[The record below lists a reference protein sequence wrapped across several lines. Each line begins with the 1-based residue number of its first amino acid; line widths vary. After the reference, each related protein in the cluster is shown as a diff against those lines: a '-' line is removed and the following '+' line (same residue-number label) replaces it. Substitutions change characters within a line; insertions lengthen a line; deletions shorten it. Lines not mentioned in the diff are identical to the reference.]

1 MIDQKVSEK
10 LDSSRFENAADVLP
24 PRSAGTALLALL
36 SPPQRP
42 TPADGLR
49 YLVPDA
55 IERRTVSQHTVA
67 CPVTPAA
74 PTQNHSIQ
82 IELECF
88 TSYQGH
94 FPPMSRDQIL
104 PPNSP
109 ELRLTRFR
117 KRWRIVNGQY
127 PALWFFWW
135 GRDETG
141 GAGTGTAPMAPQGWD
156 RTPTRAYPLVKDPG
170 IPTNALYPFPG
181 PSRTV
186 PSAPSGGGGGGAG
199 NGSPMPPSGTPRTV
213 GLPGQPGTP
222 AQLSTN
228 PLVRQEQLA
237 ALQVAQL
244 AVNPSNLE
252 ARQAQFLAQQ
262 QAQARALAAA
272 GVPPPVGYAAQ
283 MQQAQLLAQQTASR
297 NAAIQQQQQIALANQ
312 RAAVAQAQ
320 AARKGVL
327 PQSAQPAQPPAA
339 FVAPSRELVLDS
351 ETPNVDIFDVLT
363 SRQLAIHRLAMAQE
377 ALLPIFDPWSTT
389 SILGG
394 QKRKREVDE
403 AIRSEAMDPRT
414 GESKGGIAGFGRE
427 HTLTILGTSA
437 ARVAVHRAMGRD
449 ATKATYPIE
458 DRKEKLNKMLEHIKK
473 ETELMEKKH
482 KETVAK
488 VKASPV

>member
-1 MIDQKVSEK
+1 MADLWIKADYPIGPFAQQPIEQAV
-10 LDSSRFENAADVLP
+10 ADVLAKAP
-24 PRSAGTALLALL
+24 WAAWQTGEVAFRYDYVDRPEGKQEVAIFCSSRNVTHDVLPRLAGTALLALL

-42 TPADGLR
+42 TPSDGLR

-74 PTQNHSIQ
+74 PTQNQAIQ

-94 FPPMSRDQIL
+94 FPPMSREQIL

-135 GRDETG
+135 GRDEHG
-141 GAGTGTAPMAPQGWD
+141 GAGTGTAPMAPTGWD
-156 RTPTRAYPLVKDPG
+156 RSPVRPYPLVKDPSV
-170 IPTNALYPFPG
+170 PTQALYPFPG
-181 PSRTV
+181 PSRNAPGST
-186 PSAPSGGGGGGAG
+186 SATTGGGGGAG
-199 NGSPMPPSGTPRTV
+199 NGSAMLPPGTPRTV
-213 GLPGQPGTP
+213 ILPGQQGTP

-228 PLVRQEQLA
+228 PPARQEQLA
-237 ALQVAQL
+237 ALQVSQL
-244 AVNPSNLE
+244 AVNPSNTNLE

-283 MQQAQLLAQQTASR
+283 IQQAQVIAQQTAAR
-297 NAAIQQQQQIALANQ
+297 NATIQQQQQIAMANQ

-320 AARKGVL
+320 AGRKGAA
-327 PQSAQPAQPPAA
+327 PPHSAQSAQAPPP

-363 SRQLAIHRLAMAQE
+363 SRQLAIHRLATAQDT
-377 ALLPIFDPWSTT
+377 LLPIFDPWTT
-389 SILGG
+389 SSILAG
-394 QKRKREVDE
+394 QKRKREVDD
-403 AIRSEAMDPRT
+403 AI
-414 GESKGGIAGFGRE
+414 
-427 HTLTILGTSA
+427 
-437 ARVAVHRAMGRD
+437 
-449 ATKATYPIE
+449 
-458 DRKEKLNKMLEHIKK
+458 
-473 ETELMEKKH
+473 
-482 KETVAK
+482 
-488 VKASPV
+488 